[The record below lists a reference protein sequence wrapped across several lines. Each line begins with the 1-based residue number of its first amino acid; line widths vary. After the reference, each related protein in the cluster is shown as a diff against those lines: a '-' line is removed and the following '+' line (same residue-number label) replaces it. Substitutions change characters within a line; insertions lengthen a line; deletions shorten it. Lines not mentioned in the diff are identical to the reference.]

1 MIMNTKKIITRLSVA
16 VAMSV
21 STSAVFAQDI
31 HFTQFDM
38 APLVV
43 NPAFTGMFDGTARV
57 GGIYRSQWGSVTVP
71 YVTYGAHADMPLYA
85 DQSGGYLAAGVQVFN
100 DKAGDGNLSNFTGL
114 VSVAYHKTVGRN
126 AELAVGMQ
134 GGYAQ
139 KSIDLSKLYFGD
151 ESYNGTF
158 VQGTSS
164 EYGLGIGNQV
174 SYYLVNAGVSLAGA
188 NDERTFSYIIGAGAN
203 NINQP
208 NDALLKKQTSAVG
221 LDMRYTGQL
230 GLAIMSNAR
239 FALRP
244 ALLFQS
250 QASATEII
258 GGNEFMYYVG
268 NEPGYNN
275 FSTAVFLG
283 GWYRTGD
290 AVMITGGL
298 EFKGFRIGLG
308 YDYNISSLNSASNG
322 NGGFEIAVRY
332 IAPYPLKFAAKR
344 VVPCTRF

>member
-1 MIMNTKKIITRLSVA
+1 MNTKNIITRSILTTAIA
-16 VAMSV
+16 VSA
-21 STSAVFAQDI
+21 SAVSAQDI

-43 NPAFTGMFDGTARV
+43 NPAFTGMFDGTARA

-71 YVTYGAHADMPLYA
+71 YVTMGAHADMPLYA
-85 DQSGGYLAAGVQVFN
+85 DQSGGYMAAGLQVFN
-100 DKAGDGNLSNFTGL
+100 DKAGDGNLQNFTGL
-114 VSVAYHKTVGRN
+114 LSLAYHKTMGERN
-126 AELAVGMQ
+126 EIAVGMQ

-151 ESYNGTF
+151 EFINGTAS
-158 VQGTSS
+158 GGSS
-164 EYGLGIGNQV
+164 AEYGLGVGNQV
-174 SYYLVNAGVSLAGA
+174 SYFLINAGVSYAGS
-188 NDERTFSYIIGAGAN
+188 NSDGSFGYVIGLGAN

-208 NDALLKKQTSAVG
+208 NDALLKKQNSDVG
-221 LDMRYTGQL
+221 LDMRFTGQL
-230 GLAIMSNAR
+230 GLTVKTNDR
-239 FALRP
+239 FSLRP

-250 QASATEII
+250 QSSATEVI

-283 GWYRTGD
+283 GWYRSGD
-290 AVMITGGL
+290 AVMITGGV
-298 EFKGFRIGLG
+298 EFKGVRIGLG

-322 NGGFEIAVRY
+322 NGGFEIALRY
-332 IAPYPLKFAAKR
+332 IAPYPLKFAGKR
-344 VVPCTRF
+344 VVPCQRF

>member
-1 MIMNTKKIITRLSVA
+1 MMNTKNVITRLSLAAALTVG
-16 VAMSV
+16 S
-21 STSAVFAQDI
+21 SAVFAQDI

-43 NPAFTGMFDGTARV
+43 NPAFTGMFDGTARA

-85 DQSGGYLAAGVQVFN
+85 DQSGGYMAAGLQVFN
-100 DKAGDGNLSNFTGL
+100 DKAGDGNLQNFTGL
-114 VSVAYHKTVGRN
+114 LSLAYHKILGSHGD
-126 AELAVGMQ
+126 LAVGMQ
-134 GGYAQ
+134 AGYAQ

-151 ESYNGTF
+151 ESVNGTF
-158 VQGTSS
+158 TPGTSQ
-164 EYGLGIGNQV
+164 EYHLGIGNSVQ
-174 SYYLVNAGVSLAGA
+174 YYIVNAGVCYAGS
-188 NDERTFSYIIGAGAN
+188 NDDGSFSYVLGLGAN

-208 NDALLKKQTSAVG
+208 NDALLKKQTSTVG

-230 GLAIMSNAR
+230 GLSIRSNER
-239 FALRP
+239 FMLRP

-250 QASATEII
+250 QASATEIV
-258 GGNEFMYYVG
+258 GGNEFLYYVG
-268 NEPGYNN
+268 NEPGYGN

-283 GWYRTGD
+283 GWYRTSD

-298 EFKGFRIGLG
+298 EFKGVRIGLA

-332 IAPYPLKFAAKR
+332 IAPYPMKFASKR
-344 VVPCTRF
+344 VIPCQRF